1 MTRITIG
8 RTGKPIYWGC
18 QSCGKEKTTYSQRTK
33 PLCRVCG
40 NTTHNDSKT
49 TFYTIWN
56 KFRTEMPYEQFKDLF
71 KESYDAGLVIS
82 LVDGRLVARELA
94 DATRTASTMRRN
106 NTTGYTGCFED
117 KRRNTFYWQIQQK
130 DLPTITVSG
139 FETVEAAAIDRN
151 NRIESDHI
159 IAKLNVI
166 TT

>member
-1 MTRITIG
+1 
-8 RTGKPIYWGC
+8 
-18 QSCGKEKTTYSQRTK
+18 
-33 PLCRVCG
+33 
-40 NTTHNDSKT
+40 
-49 TFYTIWN
+49 
-56 KFRTEMPYEQFKDLF
+56 MPYEQFKDLF

-94 DATRTASTMRRN
+94 DATRTASAMRRN

-151 NRIESDHI
+151 SRIESDHI
-159 IAKLNVI
+159 IAKLNTI